1 MKTLLSESTFVGTEG
16 QAIHFPIIRGET
28 KIVVFVLL
36 SSLTARILFF
46 PAQGCWGDLATFATW
61 FKSAAENGP
70 FLFYQTVSWCDYP
83 PLNVYTF
90 WSFGSLA
97 KSLALFETPALV
109 YILKLPSTL
118 FDTAT
123 AGLIYIF
130 LKKRLSIDRSLVMT
144 AFYAFNPAT
153 IFNGSVWGQFDA
165 IYTFFLILS
174 LLFIFESKPKM
185 SVASF
190 TLAVL
195 TKPQSIALAP
205 LIVFWLIGKRN
216 WRTLVSSVLVS
227 TGLILAV
234 SAPLSLNN
242 LADFL
247 VKIYLKGYSS
257 YPYTSANAFN
267 FWALVGLRQSDAQ
280 SLLFLD
286 LFKIGWL
293 MFGALTVFSLYY
305 FLKMSTSAIRT
316 GHTFEISMLF
326 TAFVL
331 LFGFFMLPTR
341 IHERYLFPVISM
353 LVMMMPFLR
362 EAKLLYGVLTFTY
375 LSNMAYV
382 LPFINVGTR
391 IPDGDLFVYLIA
403 ALNLASFVGTLILMV
418 GNLRRQATLTSDR
431 TYGKSN
437 QSVVN
442 EDENL
447 C

>member
-1 MKTLLSESTFVGTEG
+1 LKTLLSETTFVGTEG
-16 QAIHFPIIRGET
+16 RAIDLSIIKGET

-36 SSLTARILFF
+36 SSLTARILLF
-46 PAQGCWGDLATFATW
+46 PAQGCWGDLATFAAW
-61 FKSAAENGP
+61 FKAAAEHGP

-83 PLNVYTF
+83 PLNVYIF
-90 WSFGSLA
+90 WAFGSLG
-97 KSLALFETPALV
+97 KWLSLFETPALV
-109 YILKLPSTL
+109 FILKLPSTL

-123 AGLIYIF
+123 AGLIFMF
-130 LKKRLSIDRSLVMT
+130 LKKRLSIGLSLLAT

-174 LLFIFESKPKM
+174 LLFMFESKPKL
-185 SVASF
+185 SVATF

-195 TKPQSIALAP
+195 AKPQSIALAP
-205 LIVFWLIGKRN
+205 LMVFLLVRKRN
-216 WRTLVSSVLVS
+216 WRTLGASVLVS
-227 TGLILAV
+227 AGLILVV

-267 FWALVGLRQSDAQ
+267 FWALAGLWKSDAQ

-286 LFKIGWL
+286 LFKIGWI
-293 MFGALTVFSLYY
+293 MFGALIVFSLYY
-305 FLKMSTSAIRT
+305 FLKMSQSATRT
-316 GHTFEISMLF
+316 AHTFEISVLF

-341 IHERYLFPVISM
+341 IHERYLFPVISV
-353 LVMMMPFLR
+353 LVMMMPFLK

-403 ALNLASFVGTLILMV
+403 ALNLASFVGTLTLMV
-418 GNLRRQATLTSDR
+418 RNLRRQMTPTSDQ

-437 QSVVN
+437 QLVAK
-442 EDENL
+442 EGENS